1 VNLRR
6 TIFLAVSLAVVV
18 TTALEGLF
26 DVLGDRLVELVD
38 AGAPA
43 DGRVP
48 TWLARLAEQR
58 LVLDL
63 VDIPIVLALVA
74 LGAWLL
80 ARRLATPL
88 RQLTLATRE
97 VAREAFPKPIAVPA
111 GGDELAEL
119 AESFNDMVASIQGY
133 VERERA
139 FTRYA
144 SHELRTPLSALRLQL
159 ERVELGHATAEEVLP
174 AVARS
179 AAQLE
184 EILAALLELARSA
197 GSEHERRLLSPLLAD
212 SLAVF
217 PHSERERVTIHN
229 AAPAELA
236 VTHGRLFQQALT
248 NLVDNALRHGSGTT
262 TVRLEA
268 HASSLTLRVRDEGH
282 GVDVATLERVT
293 EPFYRSGSSEGT
305 GLGLAFVSFIARAL
319 EGELTLDSS
328 GWGLEAVLTLPIVAD
343 VAEA

>member
-1 VNLRR
+1 MNLRR

-248 NLVDNALRHGSGTT
+248 NLVDNALRHGG
-262 TVRLEA
+262 A
-268 HASSLTLRVRDEGH
+268 
-282 GVDVATLERVT
+282 GVAITIRGQRAGDRVT
-293 EPFYRSGSSEGT
+293 LAVSDSGPGIPPEHRSKLFERFHRGAATAEGS
-305 GLGLAFVSFIARAL
+305 GLGLAIARELAL
-319 EGELTLDSS
+319 AMGGALTLTLGSTFT
-328 GWGLEAVLTLPIVAD
+328 LELPA
-343 VAEA
+343 